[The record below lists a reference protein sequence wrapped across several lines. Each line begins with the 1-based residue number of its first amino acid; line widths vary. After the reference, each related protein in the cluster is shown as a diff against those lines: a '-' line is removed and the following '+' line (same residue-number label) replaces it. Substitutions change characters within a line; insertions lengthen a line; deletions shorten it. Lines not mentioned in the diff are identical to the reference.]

1 MSACGLHSFPS
12 LLLKITFSCYFHFEC
27 SLVKRLLYYVFTTS
41 VVSRSTYA
49 RCCIYC
55 ITVQPNTGCKLNS
68 YHDVSN
74 QRTLHNIPVCFV
86 ARTVSL
92 LIYTGQVLGSTHSVI
107 TRHSVWL
114 VIGSTNVYFCVHVC
128 YTRHLLYAIL
138 VFLNFLFCL
147 AVHHVVVAI
156 WHAGIWRICRCVVF
170 VACFV
175 PTGVNAAGDA
185 GNTSPQYFAWGDVNG
200 NIPPNIFTYF
210 RI

>member
-92 LIYTGQVLGSTHSVI
+92 LVYTGRAWLNPFCDNSPFSMTCDRLNQCVFLRARLLHPPSFV
-107 TRHSVWL
+107 RHSSV
-114 VIGSTNVYFCVHVC
+114 S
-128 YTRHLLYAIL
+128 
-138 VFLNFLFCL
+138 
-147 AVHHVVVAI
+147 
-156 WHAGIWRICRCVVF
+156 
-170 VACFV
+170 
-175 PTGVNAAGDA
+175 
-185 GNTSPQYFAWGDVNG
+185 
-200 NIPPNIFTYF
+200 
-210 RI
+210 

>member
-1 MSACGLHSFPS
+1 MPAVAYTALRYS
-12 LLLKITFSCYFHFEC
+12 LTQAASSILTMMLVINVRYITFLFVSWREQCRC
-27 SLVKRLLYYVFTTS
+27 WFTQ
-41 VVSRSTYA
+41 VV
-49 RCCIYC
+49 
-55 ITVQPNTGCKLNS
+55 LN
-68 YHDVSN
+68 
-74 QRTLHNIPVCFV
+74 
-86 ARTVSL
+86 
-92 LIYTGQVLGSTHSVI
+92 STHSVI

-147 AVHHVVVAI
+147 AVHHVVVAV
-156 WHAGIWRICRCVVF
+156 WHAGIWRICCCVVF

-185 GNTSPQYFAWGDVNG
+185 GDTSPQYFAWGDVNG